1 MSISSATKKELVK
14 KYGGSETNTGKVEVQ
29 IAIITE
35 EIIALTKHMIQNK
48 KDKISKAGL
57 YAKVSKRKNLLAYL
71 HRTDIERYREIIKE
85 LNLRG

>member
-1 MSISSATKKELVK
+1 
-14 KYGGSETNTGKVEVQ
+14 
-29 IAIITE
+29 
-35 EIIALTKHMIQNK
+35 MIQNK

>member
-35 EIIALTKHMIQNK
+35 EIIALTKHMIENK

-57 YAKVSKRKNLLAYL
+57 YAKVSKRKNLLSYL
-71 HRTDIERYREIIKE
+71 YRTDIERYREIIKE